1 MNIHPNAGKKIDP
14 LDLINVDQVVDAY
27 YTNKPDITINE
38 EKVSFGTSGHRG
50 NSFSN
55 SYNEDHI
62 LAICQS
68 ICNYRKSMKISGPLF
83 LGKDTHALSHP
94 AEKTAIEVFIANE
107 VITMIDE
114 NYGFTPTPV
123 ISHSIIQYNRNRN
136 SDLADGVVITPSHN
150 PPIDGGIKYNS
161 FHGGP
166 ADTSATDWIANNA
179 NLLLSKNNQDVKK
192 INFSDALKSPFIV
205 RFDYKSSYVND
216 LNNIIDFDVIRS
228 ANLKICADVM
238 GGSGLS
244 YWNEINKKYELNIDI
259 NNDRYDPTFSFMRY
273 DHDGKIRMDCSSP
286 HAMAGLINLKDE
298 YDIAFGNDPDF
309 DRHGIVTKSCGL
321 LNPNHFLAVAID
333 YLYKNRPLWSDNLSI
348 GKTLVS
354 SSIIDRISKKI
365 NRPLMEVPVG
375 FKWFVNGLYNGSYGF
390 GGEESAG
397 ASFLRKD
404 GSVWSTDKDG
414 IILALLASEIRAKT
428 GKDPGEYY
436 HELTDLHGTPYYA
449 RIDAP
454 ASLEQKNKIM
464 QLSPQDIKAMILAE
478 EKIIDIQTHAPA
490 NNKPIGGIK
499 VTTLNGWFAARP
511 SGTED
516 LYKIYAESF
525 ISLNHLKKIQE
536 EAKGII
542 ANAIN

>member
-27 YTNKPDITINE
+27 YTNKPDITIDE

-464 QLSPQDIKAMILAE
+464 QLSPQDIKATILAE

>member
-27 YTNKPDITINE
+27 YTNKPDITIDE

-123 ISHSIIQYNRNRN
+123 ISHSIIQYNRNRR

-464 QLSPQDIKAMILAE
+464 QLSPQDIKATILAE

>member
-27 YTNKPDITINE
+27 YTNKPDITIDE

-464 QLSPQDIKAMILAE
+464 QLSPQDIKATILAE

-499 VTTLNGWFAARP
+499 GTTLNGWFAARP

>member
-228 ANLKICADVM
+228 ANLKICADVI

-244 YWNEINKKYELNIDI
+244 YWNEINKKYELNILI

-286 HAMAGLINLKDE
+286 HAMAGLINLKDK

-490 NNKPIGGIK
+490 NNKAIGGIK

>member
-14 LDLINVDQVVDAY
+14 LDLINVDQVVNAY

-123 ISHSIIQYNRNRN
+123 ISHSIIQYNQNRR

-464 QLSPQDIKAMILAE
+464 QLSPQDIKATILAE

-490 NNKPIGGIK
+490 NNKAIGGIK

>member
-27 YTNKPDITINE
+27 YANKPDITIDE

-123 ISHSIIQYNRNRN
+123 ISHSIIQYNRNRR

-286 HAMAGLINLKDE
+286 HAMAGLINLKDK

-499 VTTLNGWFAARP
+499 VTILNGWFAARP

>member
-68 ICNYRKSMKISGPLF
+68 ICDYRKSMKISGPLF

-123 ISHSIIQYNRNRN
+123 ISHSIIQYNQNRR

-244 YWNEINKKYELNIDI
+244 YWNEINKKYKLNIDI

-404 GSVWSTDKDG
+404 GNVWSTDKDG

-464 QLSPQDIKAMILAE
+464 QLSPQDIKATILAE
-478 EKIIDIQTHAPA
+478 EKIIDILTHAPA

>member
-123 ISHSIIQYNRNRN
+123 ISHSIIQYNRNRR

-161 FHGGP
+161 IHGGP

-286 HAMAGLINLKDE
+286 HAMAGLINLKDK

-436 HELTDLHGTPYYA
+436 HELTDLHGIPYYA

-490 NNKPIGGIK
+490 NNKAIGGIK

>member
-68 ICNYRKSMKISGPLF
+68 ICDYRKSMKISGPLF

-123 ISHSIIQYNRNRN
+123 ISHSIIQHNQNRR

-179 NLLLSKNNQDVKK
+179 NLLLSKNNQNVKK

-404 GSVWSTDKDG
+404 GNVWSTDKDG

-464 QLSPQDIKAMILAE
+464 QLSPQDIKATILAE
-478 EKIIDIQTHAPA
+478 EKIIDILTHAPA

>member
-1 MNIHPNAGKKIDP
+1 
-14 LDLINVDQVVDAY
+14 
-27 YTNKPDITINE
+27 
-38 EKVSFGTSGHRG
+38 
-50 NSFSN
+50 
-55 SYNEDHI
+55 
-62 LAICQS
+62 
-68 ICNYRKSMKISGPLF
+68 MKISGPLF

-114 NYGFTPTPV
+114 DYGFTPTPV

-375 FKWFVNGLYNGSYGF
+375 FKWFVNGLYNC
-390 GGEESAG
+390 
-397 ASFLRKD
+397 
-404 GSVWSTDKDG
+404 
-414 IILALLASEIRAKT
+414 LLYTS
-428 GKDPGEYY
+428 
-436 HELTDLHGTPYYA
+436 
-449 RIDAP
+449 DA
-454 ASLEQKNKIM
+454 ADE
-464 QLSPQDIKAMILAE
+464 
-478 EKIIDIQTHAPA
+478 
-490 NNKPIGGIK
+490 
-499 VTTLNGWFAARP
+499 
-511 SGTED
+511 
-516 LYKIYAESF
+516 
-525 ISLNHLKKIQE
+525 
-536 EAKGII
+536 
-542 ANAIN
+542 

>member
-27 YTNKPDITINE
+27 YTNKPDITIDE

>member
-464 QLSPQDIKAMILAE
+464 QLSPQDIKATILAE

>member
-123 ISHSIIQYNRNRN
+123 ISHSIIQYNRNRR

-166 ADTSATDWIANNA
+166 ADTSTTDWIANNA

-205 RFDYKSSYVND
+205 RFDYKSSFVND

-286 HAMAGLINLKDE
+286 HAMAGLINLKDK

-490 NNKPIGGIK
+490 NNKAIGGIK

>member
-68 ICNYRKSMKISGPLF
+68 ICDYRKSMKISGPLF

-123 ISHSIIQYNRNRN
+123 ISHSIIQYNQNRR

-404 GSVWSTDKDG
+404 GNVWSTDKDG

-464 QLSPQDIKAMILAE
+464 QLSPQDIKATILAE
-478 EKIIDIQTHAPA
+478 EKIIDILTHAPA

>member
-27 YTNKPDITINE
+27 YTNKPDITIDE

-464 QLSPQDIKAMILAE
+464 QLSPQDIKATILAE
-478 EKIIDIQTHAPA
+478 EKIIDIQTHASA
-490 NNKPIGGIK
+490 NNKAIGGIK

>member
-27 YTNKPDITINE
+27 YANKPDITIDE

-68 ICNYRKSMKISGPLF
+68 ICDYRKSMKISGPLF

-309 DRHGIVTKSCGL
+309 DRHGIVTKYCGL

-375 FKWFVNGLYNGSYGF
+375 FKWFVNGLYNGNYGF

-414 IILALLASEIRAKT
+414 IILALLASEICAKT

-464 QLSPQDIKAMILAE
+464 QLSPQDIKATILAE

-536 EAKGII
+536 EAKAII

>member
-68 ICNYRKSMKISGPLF
+68 ICDYRKSMKISGPLF

-123 ISHSIIQYNRNRN
+123 ISHSIIQYNQNRR

-404 GSVWSTDKDG
+404 GNVWSTDKDG

-449 RIDAP
+449 RIDAT

-464 QLSPQDIKAMILAE
+464 QLSPQDIKATILAE
-478 EKIIDIQTHAPA
+478 EKIIDILTHAPA

>member
-27 YTNKPDITINE
+27 YTNKPDITIDE

-490 NNKPIGGIK
+490 NNKAIGGIK

>member
-27 YTNKPDITINE
+27 YANKPDITIDE

-68 ICNYRKSMKISGPLF
+68 ICDYRKSMKISGPLF

-123 ISHSIIQYNRNRN
+123 ISHSIIQYNQNRR

-179 NLLLSKNNQDVKK
+179 NLLLSKNNEDVKK

-404 GSVWSTDKDG
+404 GDVWSTDKDG

-464 QLSPQDIKAMILAE
+464 QLSPQDIKATILAE

-516 LYKIYAESF
+516 LYKVYAESF

>member
-27 YTNKPDITINE
+27 YTNKPDITIDE

-123 ISHSIIQYNRNRN
+123 ISHSIIQYNRNRR

-298 YDIAFGNDPDF
+298 YDIAFGNDPDC

-321 LNPNHFLAVAID
+321 LNANHFLAVAID

-464 QLSPQDIKAMILAE
+464 QLSPQDIKATILAE

>member
-27 YTNKPDITINE
+27 YTNKPDITIDE

-123 ISHSIIQYNRNRN
+123 ISHSIIQYNRNRR

-179 NLLLSKNNQDVKK
+179 NLLLIKNNQDVKK

-464 QLSPQDIKAMILAE
+464 QLSPQDIKATILAE

>member
-123 ISHSIIQYNRNRN
+123 ISHSIIQYNRNRR

-166 ADTSATDWIANNA
+166 ADTSTTDWIANNA

-205 RFDYKSSYVND
+205 RFDYKSSFVND

-286 HAMAGLINLKDE
+286 HAMAGLINLKDK

-490 NNKPIGGIK
+490 NNKAIGGIK

-511 SGTED
+511 SGRED

>member
-27 YTNKPDITINE
+27 YTNKPDITIDE

-375 FKWFVNGLYNGSYGF
+375 F
-390 GGEESAG
+390 
-397 ASFLRKD
+397 
-404 GSVWSTDKDG
+404 
-414 IILALLASEIRAKT
+414 
-428 GKDPGEYY
+428 
-436 HELTDLHGTPYYA
+436 
-449 RIDAP
+449 
-454 ASLEQKNKIM
+454 
-464 QLSPQDIKAMILAE
+464 
-478 EKIIDIQTHAPA
+478 
-490 NNKPIGGIK
+490 
-499 VTTLNGWFAARP
+499 
-511 SGTED
+511 
-516 LYKIYAESF
+516 
-525 ISLNHLKKIQE
+525 
-536 EAKGII
+536 
-542 ANAIN
+542 